1 MRQNENSSTCKMM
14 QWKQVGLYVLLALVL
29 SSGWAAEGKA
39 VNRNSI
45 RKQENER
52 LPSSSQGRESQEQ
65 TSDNHAADN
74 QACAADGDCATE
86 TYCSRSHPRRQNCH
100 SCKTQN
106 KRCHRDRMCC
116 SGNRC
121 IDGICIIELQISKVI
136 KRVPQRL
143 VYEADDDLDIILGN
157 KNRSNTRTSPSA
169 TKGLEG
175 DPCLRSSDCLSGFCC
190 SRHLWSKMCKPLL
203 QEDEV
208 CTKHRRKG
216 ARVLE
221 IYERC
226 NCEKGLTCQTLQDPG
241 AAIKA
246 RLSTCQKH

>member
-1 MRQNENSSTCKMM
+1 MRDCPHHPKVERAKSKPVTITLLTTRRVQLMGIVQPRPTAP
-14 QWKQVGLYVLLALVL
+14 GL
-29 SSGWAAEGKA
+29 
-39 VNRNSI
+39 I
-45 RKQENER
+45 QEDKIV
-52 LPSSSQGRESQEQ
+52 
-65 TSDNHAADN
+65 THARHKISV
-74 QACAADGDCATE
+74 ATE
-86 TYCSRSHPRRQNCH
+86 TGCVVREIAALMLFFNRVGSSLSADH
-100 SCKTQN
+100 S
-106 KRCHRDRMCC
+106 
-116 SGNRC
+116 SGGNNLFK
-121 IDGICIIELQISKVI
+121 ISICIIELQISKVI